1 MSKYIIRRL
10 LLTIPIIIGVGTL
23 VFSMLHLVPGDPVQ
37 TMFMESGGAT
47 AEQIEQ
53 IRHLLGLDRPLH
65 VQYWDWIT
73 DVVQGDLGES
83 IMTGHDVLDLILSNF
98 PSTVQLTVAGM
109 SLAVILGLSLGVI
122 AAVKH
127 NSWLDNLMMV
137 ISVSGVAMPSFW
149 LGLVLIYIFSVQL
162 RWLPITGGSTIK
174 RLILPAFAL
183 GFQASAVIAR
193 LVRSNLLEALQ
204 EDYVRTARS
213 KGLSNS
219 IVILRHAMR
228 NSLIPVVTIIGLQF
242 GWLLGGATII
252 EFVFARRGIGQ
263 LTVEALRARDFP
275 LAQGCVLFTA
285 MIYILVNLGTDIL
298 YGFIDPRIGYE

>member
-1 MSKYIIRRL
+1 
-10 LLTIPIIIGVGTL
+10 
-23 VFSMLHLVPGDPVQ
+23 
-37 TMFMESGGAT
+37 MFMESGGAT

-53 IRHLLGLDRPLH
+53 IRHLLGLDRPLP

-73 DVVQGDLGES
+73 DVLQGDLGES
-83 IMTGHDVLDLILSNF
+83 IMTGHSVLDLILSNF

-109 SLAVILGLSLGVI
+109 SLAVILGLSLGIV

-174 RLILPAFAL
+174 RLILPAVAL

-213 KGLSNS
+213 KGLSDR